1 VLTIRRANSD
11 DAASIAEI
19 HVATWRAAYRGQM
32 PDEILDKL
40 DHSQRTCFWREVLSS
55 EHDVCV
61 ATVDSTI
68 AGFCSLIPSRDSDD
82 DPAKV
87 AEIAALYVSAQ
98 NWRRGIGRSLCR
110 HGLSIAAGCRYA
122 AVTLW
127 VLATNKSAIRFY
139 EAIGFAP
146 DGATKSELDPTGFNF
161 SEIRMRIASSG
172 MNRSV

>member
-1 VLTIRRANSD
+1 
-11 DAASIAEI
+11 
-19 HVATWRAAYRGQM
+19 M

-61 ATVDSTI
+61 AVDDSTI
-68 AGFCSLIPSRDSDD
+68 VGFCSLIPSRDSDD

-87 AEIAALYVSAQ
+87 AEIAALYVRAQ
-98 NWRRGIGRSLCR
+98 NWRRGIGGSLCS
-110 HGLSIAAGCRYA
+110 HALSIAARYRYA

-127 VLATNKSAIRFY
+127 VLATNKAAIHFY

-146 DGATKSELDPTGFNF
+146 DGATKSELDPTGFKL

-172 MNRSV
+172 MNHGI